1 MYTCKNSVY
10 ANSINKNTSTSSSS
24 MYLSHRKKIFTPHNL
39 LCQTPKQQGV
49 ALKHNSYDRR
59 LTRIKALH
67 LFPDY
72 CVPPPK
78 IIYKTVKSDNN
89 NLYVDDL
96 LDANITI
103 PLGYTLSLSIES
115 VLPVSI
121 WLSNVYERTE
131 LITTDPD
138 YIISANNNE
147 GVYNGTIL
155 FTPKTE
161 DDIYRGYFFEYA
173 FTNDTGSSANGT
185 RNIRNIIITS

>member
-89 NLYVDDL
+89 NLYVDDQ
-96 LDANITI
+96 LDANINI

-115 VLPVSI
+115 VQPVKI
-121 WLSNVYERTE
+121 WFSNSMGVRNE
-131 LITTDPD
+131 LTTANSD
-138 YIISANNNE
+138 YIISANNTE
-147 GVYNGTIL
+147 GVSNGTIL

-161 DDIYRGYFFEYA
+161 DILTNYFYEYA
-173 FTNDTGSSANGT
+173 FAADGAEFDAALGK
-185 RNIRNIIITS
+185 RNISITS

>member
-24 MYLSHRKKIFTPHNL
+24 MYLSHHKKIFTPHNL

-78 IIYKTVKSDNN
+78 IIYKTVKSVDNI
-89 NLYVDDL
+89 LYVDDQQE
-96 LDANITI
+96 ANINI

-115 VLPVSI
+115 GQPVRI
-121 WLSNVYERTE
+121 WMSNAMGVRTE
-131 LITTDPD
+131 LTTANPN
-138 YIISANNNE
+138 YIISANNDE
-147 GVYNGTIL
+147 GVSNGTIL

-161 DDIYRGYFFEYA
+161 DLLTNYFYEYA
-173 FTNDTGSSANGT
+173 FAADGDVYDAAYGK
-185 RNIRNIIITS
+185 RNIIITS